1 MHQKRASDLIMD
13 GCEPPCGCWDLNSGP
28 SEEQSVLLTTEPS
41 LQPYHSNSYKRK
53 HVTGVGCVCICLGK
67 LILVS
72 FFMTFQIFLLLFH
85 PLSSP
90 SPSLITSSPAT
101 VLQQAGVPAVEAAL
115 RGGDLSGGPCTAYSL
130 LALSC
135 CAEGYPCTV
144 GCL

>member
-1 MHQKRASDLIMD
+1 
-13 GCEPPCGCWDLNSGP
+13 
-28 SEEQSVLLTTEPS
+28 
-41 LQPYHSNSYKRK
+41 
-53 HVTGVGCVCICLGK
+53 
-67 LILVS
+67 
-72 FFMTFQIFLLLFH
+72 MTFQIFLLLFH

-144 GCL
+144 GCLWYFYTLYSMGIADKGNECLQRLWRQSYPVPLVHSLTFHTHR